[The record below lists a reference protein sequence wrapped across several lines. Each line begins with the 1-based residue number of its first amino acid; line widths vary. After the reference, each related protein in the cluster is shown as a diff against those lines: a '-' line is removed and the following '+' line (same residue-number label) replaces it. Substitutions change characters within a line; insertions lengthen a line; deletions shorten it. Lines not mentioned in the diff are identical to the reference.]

1 MFDSIGGEFHSFFP
15 VLMQSAAG
23 MPYDRSLPIIK
34 YERGAALKKK
44 HVLIAA
50 CSAFLAAIVTFQI
63 TVIFMNSN
71 YNRQIE
77 NIKAEYSNSLTG
89 KLKILDEQ
97 FRELYVGEIDEKELE
112 EAVLDGY
119 ISGAGDLYGEYMT
132 AEEYAA
138 FTSDQNGEF
147 QGIGIT
153 VTQNT
158 EYSAIEVVSVMPDS
172 PALEA
177 GVERGDLIYM
187 IGTEYV
193 SDLGY
198 NIAVKML
205 QGEAGTTADFTVRRG
220 ENYEEEIFFSV
231 LRGYITEQTVSWHVL
246 DDGIGDIGIIK
257 ITSFDAKTPD
267 QFTDAI
273 DSLCLEGVT
282 SLVFDVRDNPGG
294 ELTSILS
301 ILDMLLP
308 EGPIIRIVG
317 SDGNETVRNSDASEI
332 DMPMAVLING
342 HTASA
347 AELFSCALQ
356 DYDKAVLIGT
366 TTYGKGCMQQI
377 VKLAD
382 GSALRVTVSMYNPPF
397 SVNYDGIGVTPDI
410 LIEADE
416 KLSSSSVYDIAD
428 FDDNQLMA
436 AVSQLRSE
444 E

>member
-1 MFDSIGGEFHSFFP
+1 M
-15 VLMQSAAG
+15 
-23 MPYDRSLPIIK
+23 
-34 YERGAALKKK
+34 
-44 HVLIAA
+44 
-50 CSAFLAAIVTFQI
+50 
-63 TVIFMNSN
+63 
-71 YNRQIE
+71 
-77 NIKAEYSNSLTG
+77 
-89 KLKILDEQ
+89 
-97 FRELYVGEIDEKELE
+97 
-112 EAVLDGY
+112 
-119 ISGAGDLYGEYMT
+119 
-132 AEEYAA
+132 
-138 FTSDQNGEF
+138 
-147 QGIGIT
+147 
-153 VTQNT
+153 
-158 EYSAIEVVSVMPDS
+158 
-172 PALEA
+172 
-177 GVERGDLIYM
+177 
-187 IGTEYV
+187 
-193 SDLGY
+193 
-198 NIAVKML
+198 
-205 QGEAGTTADFTVRRG
+205 
-220 ENYEEEIFFSV
+220 
-231 LRGYITEQTVSWHVL
+231 
-246 DDGIGDIGIIK
+246 
-257 ITSFDAKTPD
+257 
-267 QFTDAI
+267 
-273 DSLCLEGVT
+273 
-282 SLVFDVRDNPGG
+282 FDVRDNPGG

-397 SVNYDGIGVTPDI
+397 SDNYDGIGVTPDI

>member
-177 GVERGDLIYM
+177 GVESGDLIYM

-198 NIAVKML
+198 KIAVKML

-397 SVNYDGIGVTPDI
+397 SDNYDGIGVTPDI